1 MAYRDQW
8 LRLSRPVL
16 KLLADKR
23 RFCSLSY
30 TLIVH
35 DFITYGNLRVSETLG
50 PEILTLIKAPPKP
63 DYPIVNVN
71 ELALYDAFIFGIPT
85 RYGNMPAQWKVQH
98 HTHRGH
104 LLHWIDWFFLQSF
117 WDATGSLWFN
127 GTLIG
132 KYAGLFISSGSLGGG
147 QESTAMSTMSTIAHH
162 GMVYVPLGYGT
173 SMSILTNLEEVRG
186 GTISSCL
193 EVLRNTWLFNFLF
206 FLIIGSP
213 WGAGTFAGTDGSRMP
228 SKLELELAQNQG
240 KHFYGV
246 VSKAFKV

>member
-1 MAYRDQW
+1 
-8 LRLSRPVL
+8 
-16 KLLADKR
+16 
-23 RFCSLSY
+23 
-30 TLIVH
+30 LI
-35 DFITYGNLRVSETLG
+35 
-50 PEILTLIKAPPKP
+50 
-63 DYPIVNVN
+63 
-71 ELALYDAFIFGIPT
+71 
-85 RYGNMPAQWKVQH
+85 
-98 HTHRGH
+98 
-104 LLHWIDWFFLQSF
+104 FLQSF

-186 GTISSCL
+186 GTISSCFGSFGRCL
-193 EVLRNTWLFNFLF
+193 TC
-206 FLIIGSP
+206 LIFHLLGSP